1 MDLWL
6 ECLIKKVSYF
16 IHAVKLTSSHKT
28 NMKQLYMLCKD
39 FILEGEQCLPSS
51 ENLKFISLGIAS
63 YASLCHVNE
72 NYLCKCFLENTSLFY
87 KAGNILLLPF

>member
-28 NMKQLYMLCKD
+28 DMKQLYMLCRD
-39 FILEGEQCLPSS
+39 LILEGEQYFPSS

-63 YASLCHVNE
+63 YASLYHANE
-72 NYLCKCFLENTSLFY
+72 KYLCECFLENTYFIKQRISY
-87 KAGNILLLPF
+87 